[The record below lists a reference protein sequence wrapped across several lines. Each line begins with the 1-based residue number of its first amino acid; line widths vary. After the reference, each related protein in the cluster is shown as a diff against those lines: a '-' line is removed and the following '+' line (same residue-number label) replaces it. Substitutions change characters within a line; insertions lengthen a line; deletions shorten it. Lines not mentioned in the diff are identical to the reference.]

1 MLKRNVVV
9 LTIFAL
15 VLGVGAYAWAQGE
28 PERPTTSTAEPKAEG
43 VRAER
48 RLHRGVRG
56 QRRPG
61 PGMAGRAVHG
71 DLIVR
76 GKDGFENVAFDKG
89 EVVRHSATS
98 ITLKRADEVEVTK
111 AINGDTKFKG
121 IASADEIVDGKPA
134 LVVSKGDAAG
144 LVAQRSGDAPERP
157 R

>member
-9 LTIFAL
+9 LTIVAL
-15 VLGVGAYAWAQGE
+15 VLGFGAFAWAQGE
-28 PERPTTSTAEPKAEG
+28 PERPTTSTAEPKAE
-43 VRAER
+43 RSRPER
-48 RLHRGVRG
+48 RLHRGQRG
-56 QRRPG
+56 PG
-61 PGMAGRAVHG
+61 PDIARRAVHG

-76 GKDGFENVAFDKG
+76 GKDGFENVAFDRG

-98 ITLKRADEVEVTK
+98 VTLERGDGVEVTK
-111 AINGDTKFKG
+111 AINGDTRFKG
-121 IASADEIVDGKPA
+121 IASADEIVEGPA